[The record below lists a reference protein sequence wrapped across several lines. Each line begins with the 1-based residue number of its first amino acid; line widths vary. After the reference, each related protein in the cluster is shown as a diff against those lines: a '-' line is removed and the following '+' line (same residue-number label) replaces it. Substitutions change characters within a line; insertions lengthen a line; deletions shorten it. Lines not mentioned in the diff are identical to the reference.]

1 MIIPS
6 TEGFRKIAH
15 QIGFQLDELVF
26 DSDEFQFWGTGLYK
40 KGLPLDPSLVN
51 ENFTSEELKEFKEK
65 ALKLNQEG
73 LGDQVCFYLT
83 KPL

>member
-1 MIIPS
+1 M
-6 TEGFRKIAH
+6 
-15 QIGFQLDELVF
+15 DELVF

-40 KGLPLDPSLVN
+40 KGLPLDLSLVA